1 MRKIY
6 LLMAVMGLALAG
18 ACSESGQTGPV
29 DNDPVL
35 LSVIPK
41 AGNTGTEAVISG
53 YWFPDKAEEVTV
65 SVNGR
70 DAYVLSSSIDR
81 INVVM
86 PENELGTYSLKVTA
100 RGKEVE
106 GLSFRYAEAPE
117 AEKLAVYSYSPS
129 SGIEGDLV
137 TVTGTC
143 FSHVAEN
150 NTVTVNGIRAEVVEA
165 IPTRM
170 VIVLP
175 DNPQGQYP
183 VIVKVGDEIAEGPVF
198 TYLKKPVLEILSIE
212 PSAAVAG
219 SEIKLVGNLFSEVP
233 SGNIVTINGVNAEV
247 LSASLTE
254 LTVVVPDNPLGSYPV
269 MITVGDNTAEG
280 PEFTYLEKIY
290 TYEVKT
296 ISGSAGRS
304 DANVFVDGGPSETKY
319 RTPHGLCFLPDGRMV
334 IGDRGNHAVKVMDVS
349 TYVTETVYPV
359 TGVTN
364 LLNNPWRLRADASG
378 NLFIV
383 SKANKKLVKYDF
395 STKTGTAV
403 ISMGLSDPLDVAFD
417 KDGDMYVL
425 DRGVKSI
432 LKYAKGDYASST
444 VFVALDENPLCMDFD
459 AEGNMIIATASRHFF
474 KVTPAGEASIIAGSG
489 VKGSSDGNAGE
500 PLTAQMGD
508 VWGLAVGN
516 GGEIYFVD
524 GSYHTVRMLK
534 PGSNGYE
541 NASVRT
547 IAGSAGSAGKVDG
560 TGTAVKFN
568 TPYDICVSPSGDKLY
583 VTDLMNFLVREITIK
598 D

>member
-1 MRKIY
+1 MKKIY
-6 LLMAVMGLALAG
+6 LIMAMLGLALVAS
-18 ACSESGQTGPV
+18 CSDSGQAEPA

-41 AGNTGTEAVISG
+41 AGNAGTEAVVSG
-53 YWFPDKAEEVTV
+53 YWFSDKAEEVNV
-65 SVNGR
+65 SVNGKE
-70 DAYVLSSSIDR
+70 ASVLSSSIDR

-86 PENELGTYSLKVTA
+86 PENELGTYSLKVSV
-100 RGKEVE
+100 RGREVE

-117 AEKLAVYSYSPS
+117 EEKLAVYSYSPS
-129 SGIEGDLV
+129 SGIEGDRI

-150 NTVTVNGIRAEVVEA
+150 NIVTVNDVRAEVVEA

-183 VIVKVGDEIAEGPVF
+183 IIVKVGEETAEGPAF
-198 TYLKKPVLEILSIE
+198 TYLKKPTLEILSIE
-212 PSAAVAG
+212 PSSAVAG

-233 SGNIVTINGVNAEV
+233 SENIVTINGVNAEV

-254 LTVVVPDNPLGSYPV
+254 LTIIVPDNPLGSYPV
-269 MITVGDNTAEG
+269 MITVGDNTVTG

-290 TYEVKT
+290 TYDVKT

-304 DANVFVDGGPSETKY
+304 DANVFVDGGPLETKY

-334 IGDRGNHAVKVMDVS
+334 IGDRGNHAVKVMNVA
-349 TYVTETVYPV
+349 TYVTETIYPV

-364 LLNNPWRLRADASG
+364 LLNNPWRLRADADG

-395 STKTGTAV
+395 ASKTGTEV
-403 ISMGLSDPLDVAFD
+403 ISTGLSDPLDVTFD
-417 KDGDMYVL
+417 KSGNMYVL
-425 DRGVKSI
+425 DRGVKTI
-432 LKYAKGDYASST
+432 FKYPKDDYSSST
-444 VFVALDENPLCMDFD
+444 AFVVLDESPLCMEFD
-459 AEGNMIIATASRHFF
+459 AEGNLIVVTGSRHFF
-474 KVTPAGEASIIAGSG
+474 KVTPDGKAAIIAGSG
-489 VKGSSDGNAGE
+489 VKGYSDGNAGE

-508 VWGLAVGN
+508 VWGLAVAKDGN
-516 GGEIYFVD
+516 IYFVD
-524 GSYHTVRMLK
+524 GSYHVIRMLK
-534 PGSNGYE
+534 PGSEGYA

-560 TGTAVKFN
+560 TGSAARFN
-568 TPYDICVSPSGDKLY
+568 TPYDICISPSGDKLY

>member
-1 MRKIY
+1 M
-6 LLMAVMGLALAG
+6 LGLALVAS
-18 ACSESGQTGPV
+18 CSDSGQAGPA

-41 AGNTGTEAVISG
+41 AGNTGTEAVVSG
-53 YWFPDKAEEVTV
+53 YWFSDKAEEVNV
-65 SVNGR
+65 SVNGKE
-70 DAYVLSSSIDR
+70 ASVLSSSIDR

-86 PENELGTYSLKVTA
+86 PENELGTYSLKVSV
-100 RGKEVE
+100 RGREVE

-117 AEKLAVYSYSPS
+117 EEKLAVYSYSPS
-129 SGIEGDLV
+129 SGIEGDRI

-150 NTVTVNGIRAEVVEA
+150 NIVTLNGVRAEVEEA
-165 IPTRM
+165 IPNRM

-175 DNPQGQYP
+175 DNPKGQYP
-183 VIVKVGDEIAEGPVF
+183 VVVRVGEEVAEGPAF
-198 TYLKKPVLEILSIE
+198 TYLKKPTLEVLSIE
-212 PSAAVAG
+212 PSSAVAG
-219 SEIKLVGNLFSEVP
+219 TEVRLVGNLFSTVP
-233 SGNIVTINGVNAEV
+233 SENIVTINGVKAEV
-247 LSASLTE
+247 LTASLTE
-254 LTVVVPDNPLGSYPV
+254 LIVIVPDNPLGSYPV
-269 MITVGDNTAEG
+269 MLTVGDNTVAG

-349 TYVTETVYPV
+349 TYVTTTVYPV
-359 TGVTN
+359 TGSAN

-378 NLFIV
+378 NIFIA
-383 SKANKKLVKYDF
+383 SKANKKIVKYDF
-395 STKTGTAV
+395 ASNAGTDV
-403 ISMGLSDPLDVAFD
+403 IATGLSDPLDVAFD
-417 KDGDMYVL
+417 KTGDMYVL
-425 DRGVKSI
+425 DRGAKSI
-432 LKYAKGDYASST
+432 LKYAKGNYTSSA
-444 VFVALDENPLCMDFD
+444 VFVTLEESPLCMDFD
-459 AEGNMIIATASRHFF
+459 AEGNLIVATGAKYFF
-474 KVTPAGEASIIAGSG
+474 KVTPSGEASIIAGSG

-508 VWGLAVGN
+508 IWGLAVAKDGS
-516 GGEIYFVD
+516 IYFVD

-534 PGSNGYE
+534 PGSKGYE

-547 IAGSAGSAGKVDG
+547 VAGSAGSAGKNDG
-560 TGTAVKFN
+560 TGTAAKFN
-568 TPYDICVSPSGDKLY
+568 TPYDVCVSPSGDKLY

>member
-1 MRKIY
+1 
-6 LLMAVMGLALAG
+6 MAVLGLALVG
-18 ACSESGQTGPV
+18 ACTDSGMTGPV
-29 DNDPVL
+29 ENDPVL

-53 YWFPDKAEEVTV
+53 YWFSDKADDVAV
-65 SVNGR
+65 SVNGK
-70 DAYVLSSSIDR
+70 AATVLSSTIDR
-81 INVVM
+81 ISVVM
-86 PENELGTYSLKVTA
+86 PENELGTYSLKVSVK
-100 RGKEVE
+100 GKEVE
-106 GLSFRYAEAPE
+106 GLNFRYAEAPE
-117 AEKLAVYSYSPS
+117 PEKLAVYSYSPS
-129 SGIEGDLV
+129 SGIEGDLI

-143 FSHVAEN
+143 FSHVAAN
-150 NTVTVNGIRAEVVEA
+150 NIVTVNGLGAEVVEA

-183 VIVKVGDEIAEGPVF
+183 IVVKVGEEMAEGPAF
-198 TYLKKPVLEILSIE
+198 TYLKKPVLEILSVE
-212 PSAAVAG
+212 PSSAVAG
-219 SEIKLVGNLFSEVP
+219 SEIRLVGNLFSEVP
-233 SGNIVTINGVNAEV
+233 SENIVTINGVRAEV
-247 LSASLTE
+247 LSASVTE
-254 LTVVVPDNPLGSYPV
+254 LTIIVPDNPLGSYPV
-269 MITVGDNTAEG
+269 MITVGDNTVSG

-304 DANVFVDGGPSETKY
+304 DANVFVDGGPSETRY

-349 TYVTETVYPV
+349 TYVTETIYPV

-364 LLNNPWRLRADASG
+364 LLNNPWRLRADAAG

-395 STKTGTAV
+395 ASKTGTAV
-403 ISMGLSDPLDVAFD
+403 ISTGLTDPLDVAFD
-417 KDGDMYVL
+417 KAGDMYVL

-432 LKYAKGDYASST
+432 LKYAKGDYSSSS
-444 VFVALDENPLCMDFD
+444 VFVKLDENPLCMDFD
-459 AEGNMIIATASRHFF
+459 AEGNMIIATASRHFIR
-474 KVTPAGEASIIAGSG
+474 VTTSGEAEIIAGSG

-508 VWGLAVGN
+508 VWGLAVGK

-524 GSYHTVRMLK
+524 GTYHAVRMLK
-534 PGSNGYE
+534 PGSNGYAD
-541 NASVRT
+541 ASVRT
-547 IAGSAGSAGKVDG
+547 IAGSAGSSGKVDG
-560 TGTAVKFN
+560 TGTAAKFN